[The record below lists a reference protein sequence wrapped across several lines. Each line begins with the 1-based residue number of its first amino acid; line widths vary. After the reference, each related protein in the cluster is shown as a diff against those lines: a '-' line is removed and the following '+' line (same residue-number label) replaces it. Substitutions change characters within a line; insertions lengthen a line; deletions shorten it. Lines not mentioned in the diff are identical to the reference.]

1 MKYRYLAHSTAL
13 FIILTAAY
21 VSILSFSPAVRA
33 SIVIAI
39 SIVMITSEIT
49 KMAPSFSK
57 RHLSLLLLLPGYFIL
72 QFGYNLSIRDT
83 GPDTYVAIFQ
93 TFGLEAFWFAR
104 TYGEFSGYI
113 TILLL
118 VCAIFVIVNGT
129 FHRTLVS
136 PLYLPLAV
144 GLLAIVLMSFSL
156 FPSLNA
162 ELGKLKAAHLSLQRE
177 KKIFELADP
186 KFLRS
191 VLAGTPSRRLSLVM
205 VIGESTSS
213 WNVSLYGYPRK
224 TFAPLGQVANLIVF
238 DDVVAPDTNTY
249 PSLMRAL
256 TSDKFDPTARY
267 KPSSLSHDGEPAC
280 GIHKSVTADDNFL
293 GAASEC
299 RTATALESRSQQI
312 ITLLSKLTCALYWK
326 QRLNC
331 EKNIRVKEEARE
343 ITLSGH
349 FDTLWYLNRY
359 YDVLEAGIDPVEHY
373 ILYGAHEGRDP
384 SPRFSTRDY
393 LHRHPDVV
401 ASGMNPL
408 LHYLRFEMRESRD
421 LSLFTANSSQQS
433 LTIPIISA
441 LNSAA
446 IQTFWYSNQ
455 NEYGIWDNPISHFGK
470 LAKETYFHRKTVGI
484 DLNGKYYDEDLVK
497 IAIDRIKTLPERSA
511 LFFHFY
517 ASHFPYCGVIPAP
530 HNWGRDVIN
539 ELPTKAIFGHYNG
552 DKSLVD
558 CYDSAVYY
566 VAENIERIRE
576 WVDSHQH
583 PVVLVY
589 FSDHG
594 EDVFT
599 GVAHQSTRFTHKMS
613 QVPLL
618 IYFNAAARTD
628 YPELFEALNNNR
640 HAPINLENMFDL
652 ILDLFSI
659 DLKGYSTEGK
669 SIASANYKPRNRVI
683 VDRGP
688 RGVVSFDTGS
698 EVNAISPNIADSYVK
713 QRRQLNAVPADLR
726 QRICAHRNNSLLK
739 FMEAMSLFSCLEID
753 VTIRDGI
760 AMVYHDDDKPNG
772 LPLDTILSLKD
783 TTAKRIWL
791 DVKNLTDEN
800 VDVLLK
806 VLEKYHRRYDNTLVE
821 VGATLARSRAA
832 QRLVEAGYQVSY
844 YLPTELSLAC
854 LGPELGDQCRE
865 FAAKVERDLN
875 AGFSSLSYD
884 FAAQAFVS
892 KLRLPKNLSISTWD
906 LNANLGELAKRAEIS
921 KYNMFII
928 PFASSFDF

>member
-1 MKYRYLAHSTAL
+1 MKYRYLPNPTAL

-21 VSILSFSPAVRA
+21 VSILPFSPAVQA

-57 RHLSLLLLLPGYFIL
+57 RHLPLFLLLPIYFIL

-83 GPDTYVAIFQ
+83 GFDTYIAILQ

-104 TYGEFSGYI
+104 TYGEVSGYI
-113 TILLL
+113 TIILLA
-118 VCAIFVIVNGT
+118 CAIFILVNGT
-129 FHRTLVS
+129 FHSTLVS
-136 PLYLPLAV
+136 PMYVPLAV
-144 GLLAIVLMSFSL
+144 GLLAMLLASFSL
-156 FPSLNA
+156 LPSLNA
-162 ELGKLKAAHLSLQRE
+162 ELGKLKAANVSLQRE

-191 VLAGTPSRRLSLVM
+191 VLVNTPSRKLSLVT
-205 VIGESTSS
+205 VIGESTSK

-224 TFAPLGQVANLIVF
+224 TFAPLAEPANLIVF

-280 GIHKSVTADDNFL
+280 EFHKSITADENYP
-293 GAASEC
+293 GAVSEC
-299 RTATALESRSQQI
+299 RTEIALESRWQQV
-312 ITLLSKLTCALYWK
+312 ITIFSKLICTLYWK
-326 QRLNC
+326 ERLNC

-343 ITLSGH
+343 IALSGY
-349 FDTLWYLNRY
+349 FDTLWYLNKY
-359 YDVLEAGIDPVEHY
+359 YDVLAAGVDPAEHY
-373 ILYGAHEGRDP
+373 ILHGAQEGRDP
-384 SPRFSTRDY
+384 SPRFSSRDY
-393 LHRHPDVV
+393 LHRHPDVA

-408 LHYLRFEMRESRD
+408 LHYLRFGMRETRD
-421 LSLFTANSSQQS
+421 LSLSTASSSQQS

-455 NEYGIWDNPISHFGK
+455 NEYGIWDNPVSHFGK
-470 LAKETYFHRKTVGI
+470 LAKESYFHRKTVGI
-484 DLNGKYYDEDLVK
+484 DLTGKYYDEDLVK
-497 IAIDRIKTLPERSA
+497 VAIDRIKTLPERSA

-517 ASHFPYCGVIPAP
+517 ASHFPYCGVVPAP
-530 HNWGRDVIN
+530 HNWGRDVIG
-539 ELPTKAIFGHYNG
+539 ELPTKAIFGRYNG
-552 DKSLVD
+552 DKSRVD

-566 VAENIERIRE
+566 VAQNIERIRK

-583 PVVLVY
+583 PVLMLY

-594 EDVFT
+594 EDVFK
-599 GVAHQSTRFTHKMS
+599 GIAHQSTRFTHKMS

-628 YPELFEALNNNR
+628 YPELFEELNNNR
-640 HAPINLENMFDL
+640 HAPISLENMFDL

-659 DLKGYSTEGK
+659 NLKGYSIEGK

-688 RGVVSFDTGS
+688 RGFVSFDTGS
-698 EVNAISPNIADSYVK
+698 ELNAISPDIADSYVE

-753 VTIRDGI
+753 VTIKDGV
-760 AMVYHDDDKPNG
+760 AMVYHDEDKPNG

-783 TTAKRIWL
+783 STGKRIWL
-791 DVKNLTDEN
+791 DVKNLNDEN

-806 VLEKYHRRYDNTLVE
+806 LLDKYHRRYDDTLVE
-821 VGATLARSRAA
+821 VGATLADSRAVR
-832 QRLVEAGYQVSY
+832 RLVEAGYQVSY

-854 LGPELGDQCRE
+854 LGTDLGDRCRE

-875 AGFSSLSYD
+875 SGFSSLSYD

-892 KLRLPKNLSISTWD
+892 KLRLPTNLSISTWD
-906 LNANLGELAKRAEIS
+906 LNANVGELAKRAEIS
-921 KYNMFII
+921 NYNMFII
-928 PFASSFDF
+928 PFASTFDF